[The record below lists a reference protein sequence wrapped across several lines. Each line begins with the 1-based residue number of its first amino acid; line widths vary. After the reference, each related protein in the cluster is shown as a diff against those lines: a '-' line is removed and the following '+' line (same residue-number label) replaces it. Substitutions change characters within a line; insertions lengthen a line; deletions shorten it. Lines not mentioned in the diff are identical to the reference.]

1 MTDIKQK
8 FSFSNSFP
16 NSGTTVKYDYDIIF
30 NTPVDYFGYVDV
42 KSMDFLITLK
52 STVSSLYCL
61 AQASS
66 HSVNLKKV
74 ILENVD
80 LKMTFSNTYSLA
92 TFSDF
97 KDAFAPPRF
106 MDESSMKESIDSA
119 IKMFETFNQGN
130 DKITIKNTEGF
141 KIDAGEGK
149 DIVVGNK
156 GDDTIIG
163 GAGSDK
169 LTGGKG
175 ADTFSFDLI
184 DFFDLNDDA
193 KVVYN
198 NVVDTITDFNLK
210 EHDVLNFGDVSRL
223 DFYTTLNE
231 AKLDN
236 AFVFYIKGS
245 GNIYLNM
252 GLLENEFTP
261 HVIIKLTGKPAVN
274 GDLTDWNY
282 PES

>member
-8 FSFSNSFP
+8 LSFSNSFP

-61 AQASS
+61 GQASN

-74 ILENVD
+74 ILENAD
-80 LKMTFSNTYSLA
+80 LKMTSSNIY
-92 TFSDF
+92 FSDF
-97 KDAFAPPRF
+97 KDAFVPTRF
-106 MDESSMKESIDSA
+106 FDKSSMKESIDSA

-130 DKITIKNTEGF
+130 DKITIKNTEGL

-210 EHDVLNFGDVSRL
+210 EHDVLNFGDVSWL

-252 GLLENEFTP
+252 GAVENEFTP

>member
-8 FSFSNSFP
+8 LSFSNSYP
-16 NSGTTVKYDYDIIF
+16 NSGTTVKYDFIF
-30 NTPVDYFGYVDV
+30 NAQVDYFGFVDV

-97 KDAFAPPRF
+97 KDTFFAPITV

-261 HVIIKLTGKPAVN
+261 HIIIKLTGKPAVN

>member
-1 MTDIKQK
+1 
-8 FSFSNSFP
+8 
-16 NSGTTVKYDYDIIF
+16 
-30 NTPVDYFGYVDV
+30 
-42 KSMDFLITLK
+42 
-52 STVSSLYCL
+52 L

-193 KVVYN
+193 EVVYN

>member
-8 FSFSNSFP
+8 LSFSNSFP
-16 NSGTTVKYDYDIIF
+16 NSGTTVKYDMML
-30 NTPVDYFGYVDV
+30 NAQVDYYGFIDD
-42 KSMDFLITLK
+42 KSMDFLFTLK

-61 AQASS
+61 GQLSS

-74 ILENVD
+74 ILENAD
-80 LKMTFSNTYSLA
+80 LKMTSSNIY
-92 TFSDF
+92 FSDF
-97 KDAFAPPRF
+97 KDAFVPTRF
-106 MDESSMKESIDSA
+106 FDKSSMKESIDSA

-130 DKITIKNTEGF
+130 DKITIKNTEGL

-210 EHDVLNFGDVSRL
+210 EHDVLNFGDVSWL

-252 GLLENEFTP
+252 GAVENEFTP